1 MTVRNLDKIFRPKRV
16 AVIGASERTESVGY
30 TVLRNMITAGYD
42 GVVYPVNPKREAIH
56 GIQAHPNVA
65 SLPKTPDL
73 AVICIPAKFIPG
85 TLRECGEAGIEGI
98 LIISAGFR
106 EAGKEGRALE
116 AELSKIQHE
125 YPGMRIVGPN
135 CLGII
140 VPSIGM
146 NASFAAATPKA
157 GHVAFLSQSGAL
169 STSVLD
175 WAISEDIGFSHFVS
189 VGNALVVGVGNLIDY
204 FGQDPN
210 TSSIIMYCES
220 ITDARQFMS
229 ASRAFARTKPI
240 VAYKAGRFAESAAA
254 AASHTGAMAA
264 ADDVFDAAM
273 QRAGLVRVY
282 DVDDMFECAE
292 LLARRRLPQGPRL
305 AIITNAGGPG
315 VMATDTLVAKQGKLA
330 ELTQETI
337 EKLNECLPA
346 FWSHSNPVDIL
357 GDAQADRYAKAT
369 EIVLADPNVD
379 AAIVVLT
386 PQSMTEPTETAEAV
400 ARICNNGNRKPV
412 LAAWMGAG
420 AVEEGVKIFNQA
432 GIPTYT
438 SPERAVNAFMY
449 LVQYARNIEVLY
461 DTPRELPMYFALDRD
476 RLRDLFNTVLLAGDE
491 TLSESFSKAMLDAY
505 EIPTTKPVAARS
517 PEEAVQAARRL
528 GHPVVLK
535 ILSPQITHKTDVGG
549 VQLNLRDDDEVRA
562 AYQKI
567 VNTATQRR
575 PDATIEGVTV
585 QRMIDTK
592 NGHELILGAKKDP
605 VFGAVIMVGSGG
617 VTAELYK
624 DRALGLPP
632 LTERLARR
640 MIESL
645 QCYPI
650 LKGYRGKPGLNIDKL
665 IEILMRLSYLVAD
678 YPEIEELDINPLLV
692 TPDDVVALDA
702 RVIINKEM
710 AKSDVKPYAHLAI
723 RPYPE
728 QYVRP
733 AAMADGTPITLRPI
747 KPEDEPLWHDMLGAC
762 SEETIRRRFSYLFE
776 RTTHDMG
783 ARYCFIDYDREIGI
797 VAEMEEKGERKL
809 IGVGRLVADPDHDTA
824 EYAVLVPDPWQNQK
838 VGSLLTSYCVEIAE
852 GWGLRRVNAVTSSQN
867 GRMIKIFESLGFEA
881 HREEGDDMVT
891 VERILGKKK
900 PASEPVEV

>member
-1 MTVRNLDKIFRPKRV
+1 MTVRNLDRIFRPKRV
-16 AVIGASERTESVGY
+16 AVIGASERTDSVGY
-30 TVLRNMITAGYD
+30 TVLRNMISAGYD

-56 GIQAHPNVA
+56 GIQAYPNVA

-73 AVICIPAKFIPG
+73 AVVCIPAKFIPQVIH
-85 TLRECGEAGIEGI
+85 ECGQAGILGMLI
-98 LIISAGFR
+98 LSAGFR
-106 EAGKEGRALE
+106 EAGEDGRALE
-116 AELSKIQHE
+116 AELAKAQRQ

-169 STSVLD
+169 CTSVLD
-175 WAISEDIGFSHFVS
+175 WAISENIGFSHFVS
-189 VGNALVVGVGNLIDY
+189 VGNALDVGVGHLIDY

-210 TSSIIMYCES
+210 TSSIIMYVES
-220 ITDARQFMS
+220 IKYARQFMS

-264 ADDVFDAAM
+264 ADDVFDAAL
-273 QRAGLVRVY
+273 QRAGIVRVY

-292 LLARRRLPQGPRL
+292 LLARRRVPRGPRL

-315 VMATDTLVAKQGKLA
+315 VMATDTLMSKKGKLA
-330 ELTQETI
+330 ELSQESVD
-337 EKLNECLPA
+337 KLNATLPP
-346 FWSHSNPVDIL
+346 FWSHGNPIDIL
-357 GDAQADRYAKAT
+357 GDAKADRYAAAT
-369 EIVLADPNVD
+369 EIILNDPNVD

-386 PQSMTEPTETAEAV
+386 PQAMTEPTETAEAV
-400 ARICNNGNRKPV
+400 ARICKNKGKPV

-449 LVQYARNIEVLY
+449 LVQYGRNIEVLY
-461 DTPRELPMYFALDRD
+461 DTPRELPMSFALDRD

-505 EIPTTKPVAARS
+505 EVPTTKPISARS
-517 PEEAVQAARRL
+517 PDEAVQAARRL

-567 VNTATQRR
+567 VDTATQRR
-575 PDATIEGVTV
+575 PDADIEGVTV
-585 QRMIDTK
+585 QRMVDTK
-592 NGHELILGAKKDP
+592 NGYELILGAKKDP

-617 VTAELYK
+617 VTAELYN
-624 DRALGLPP
+624 DSALGLPP

-645 QCYPI
+645 KCYPI
-650 LKGYRGKPGLNIDKL
+650 LKGYRGKPGMNVDKL
-665 IEILMRLSYLVAD
+665 IEILMRLSYLIAD

-692 TPDDVVALDA
+692 TPDDAIALDA
-702 RVIINKEM
+702 RVIINKDL
-710 AKSDVKPYAHLAI
+710 AGGDYRRYSHLAI

-728 QYVRP
+728 QYVRK
-733 AAMADGTPITLRPI
+733 AQMADGTPIVLRPI
-747 KPEDEPLWHDMLGAC
+747 KPEDEPLWHDMLAAC
-762 SEETIRRRFSYLFE
+762 STESIRSRFSYLFE

-797 VAEMEEKGERKL
+797 VAELEEKGERKL
-809 IGVGRLVADPDHDTA
+809 IGVGRLVADPNHDTA
-824 EYAVLVPDPWQNQK
+824 EYAVLVPDPWQHQK
-838 VGSLLTSYCVEIAE
+838 VGTLLTNYCVEIAE
-852 GWGLRRVNAVTSSQN
+852 GWNLRSVTAVTNKQN
-867 GRMIKIFESLGFEA
+867 SRMIRIFESLGFEL
-881 HREEGDDMVT
+881 HREDDDEMVT
-891 VERILGKKK
+891 VEKVLGKKR
-900 PASEPVEV
+900 EPVHA